1 MTPTCLA
8 QILTTPLWHGH
19 QQQGLTPIKGI
30 TTDSRFL
37 QPGYVFLALSGE
49 RFDGHQFVEQAIA
62 EGAICAI
69 VNSDFA
75 AHHPDWPLLAVKD
88 TLAAYQAIAHWWRQQ
103 FKIPVIGVTGSVG
116 KTTTK
121 ELIAAVL
128 STQGNVL
135 KTEANYNNE
144 IGVPKTL
151 LQINDT
157 HDYAVVE
164 MAMRGRGEIAL
175 LSQIAAPTIGLITN
189 VGTAHI
195 GRLGSEMA
203 IAEAKCELLAE
214 MPDDSIAILNHDNS
228 RLIQTAATVW
238 SGKTL
243 TYGLTG
249 GDLTGKLID
258 PQTLQVEGIDLKLPL
273 PGSHN
278 ALNFLAALAV
288 WKVIQAENT
297 SAQQLYEPLKTGLN
311 VVLPAGRAKRYDL
324 DNDIVILDETYNAG
338 LESMKA
344 ALQLLTETP
353 GKRHI
358 AVLGTMKELGEK
370 SVEFHRQIGQL
381 TQELNLNALFILAEV
396 PEATA
401 MATGAAGLPFIKI
414 EDIESETAH
423 QNLTQ
428 QLLEFIKPGDRILLK
443 ASHSVG
449 LNKVVEQLREQGT
462 GNRQVGK

>member
-1 MTPTCLA
+1 MSNVITPAHLS
-8 QILTTPLWHGH
+8 QILTTPLWHGCNE
-19 QQQGLTPIKGI
+19 QGVKPIKGI
-30 TTDSRFL
+30 NTDSRHL
-37 QPGYVFLALSGE
+37 QPGDVFLALSGE

-62 EGAICAI
+62 TGAICAI
-69 VNSDFA
+69 VHHDFA
-75 AHHPDWPLLAVKD
+75 ATHPQWPLLGVND

-103 FKIPVIGVTGSVG
+103 FNIPIIGVTGSVG

-121 ELIAAVL
+121 ELIAGVL
-128 STQGNVL
+128 STQGKVL

-151 LQINDT
+151 LQLT
-157 HDYAVVE
+157 SEHDYAVVE

-195 GRLGSEMA
+195 GRLGSEEA
-203 IAEAKCELLAE
+203 IAIAKCELLAE
-214 MPDDSIAILNHDNS
+214 MPKDAVAILNHDNS
-228 RLIQTAATVW
+228 RLINTAATVW

-243 TYGLTG
+243 TYGLVG
-249 GDLTGKLID
+249 GELTGELID
-258 PQTLQVEGIDLKLPL
+258 PQTLRVEGIDLKLPL

-288 WKVIQAENT
+288 WKIIQGENIPP
-297 SAQQLYEPLKTGLN
+297 QQLYEPLKTGLN

-344 ALQLLTETP
+344 ALKLLAETP

-370 SVEFHRQIGQL
+370 SADFHHQIGQL
-381 TQELNLNALFILAEV
+381 TQELTLDALFILAEI

-401 MATGAAGLPFIKI
+401 MATGAAGLSLIEI
-414 EDIESETAH
+414 EDIESENAH
-423 QNLTQ
+423 QRLSQ
-428 QLLEFIKPGDRILLK
+428 QLIEFIKPGDRILLK
-443 ASHSVG
+443 ASHSIG
-449 LNKVVEQLREQGT
+449 LNKVVEQLRT
-462 GNRQVGK
+462 AL

>member
-1 MTPTCLA
+1 MSNALTPTDLA
-8 QILTTPLWHGH
+8 QILTTPLWHGCEN
-19 QQQGLTPIKGI
+19 QGVTPITGI
-30 TTDSRFL
+30 TTDSRHL
-37 QPGYVFLALSGE
+37 KPGEVFLALSGE
-49 RFDGHQFVEQAIA
+49 RFDGHKFVEMALA
-62 EGAICAI
+62 AGAVCAI
-69 VNSDFA
+69 VESDFA
-75 AHHPDWPLLAVKD
+75 ATHPQLPLLAVED

-103 FKIPVIGVTGSVG
+103 FNIPIIGVTGSVG

-151 LQINDT
+151 LQLCDT

-164 MAMRGRGEIAL
+164 MAMRAPGEIAL
-175 LSQIAAPTIGLITN
+175 LSQIAAPTIGLIIN

-195 GRLGSEMA
+195 GRLGSEQA

-214 MPDDSIAILNHDNS
+214 MPGDAVAILNHDNS

-243 TYGLTG
+243 TYGLES
-249 GDLTGKLID
+249 GDLTGELID
-258 PQTLQVEGIDLKLPL
+258 SQTLRVEGINLNLPL

-288 WKVIQAENT
+288 WKIIQGET
-297 SAQQLYEPLKTGLN
+297 TTPEILYQPLKTGLN

-344 ALQLLTETP
+344 ALQLLVETP

-370 SVEFHRQIGQL
+370 SVDFHHQIGQL
-381 TQELNLNALFILAEV
+381 TNELNLDALFILAET

-401 MATGAAGLPFIKI
+401 IATGADGLSIIKTI
-414 EDIESETAH
+414 DIASKAADKI
-423 QNLTQ
+423 LTQ
-428 QLLEFIKPGDRILLK
+428 QLIEFIKPGDRLLFK

-449 LNKVVEQLREQGT
+449 LNKVVEQLRT
-462 GNRQVGK
+462 AI